1 MTLKIQSDPSPLGY
15 GIFQNGLADF
25 VKMFPEFC
33 RRPSVCQ
40 FVSPSVFSLVFFLQL
55 FALMEPPAGVLNEDG
70 FLLEVGALEVH
81 SLPVALLR

>member
-1 MTLKIQSDPSPLGY
+1 MS
-15 GIFQNGLADF
+15 A
-25 VKMFPEFC
+25 
-33 RRPSVCQ
+33 SVCL
-40 FVSPSVFSLVFFLQL
+40 SVRPFFLSFFLQL